1 MQEPHMFRIRQ
12 IVSIAALAVVPLALH
27 AASLEPF
34 HANCRIRA
42 GEKAGKLRLEMEYGD
57 CQDHKHCG
65 TNDNDIAATRFT
77 GVSVASLAQSGSQL
91 AASLTAEA
99 GTFTC
104 TGTVV
109 ANELAGNA
117 VFTPNPTFVSTMEKM
132 GFTGYD
138 SDKLMT
144 YAILDVESGWARSL
158 KDLGIHGID
167 TDNLIALRIFNID
180 PEYVHSMTALG
191 YALPDADQLIS
202 MRVQGVNADEV
213 GQIRALGYQPT
224 LDQLVQ
230 IRIFKVTP
238 DFIRR
243 MQARGFKNLSI
254 DKLVQIRIFNLAD

>member
-1 MQEPHMFRIRQ
+1 
-12 IVSIAALAVVPLALH
+12 
-27 AASLEPF
+27 
-34 HANCRIRA
+34 
-42 GEKAGKLRLEMEYGD
+42 MEYGD

-109 ANELAGNA
+109 ANELAETQSSHRIQLS
-117 VFTPNPTFVSTMEKM
+117 FPRWKKM

-158 KDLGIHGID
+158 KDL
-167 TDNLIALRIFNID
+167 AF
-180 PEYVHSMTALG
+180 TA
-191 YALPDADQLIS
+191 S
-202 MRVQGVNADEV
+202 T
-213 GQIRALGYQPT
+213 PT
-224 LDQLVQ
+224 
-230 IRIFKVTP
+230 T
-238 DFIRR
+238 
-243 MQARGFKNLSI
+243 
-254 DKLVQIRIFNLAD
+254 